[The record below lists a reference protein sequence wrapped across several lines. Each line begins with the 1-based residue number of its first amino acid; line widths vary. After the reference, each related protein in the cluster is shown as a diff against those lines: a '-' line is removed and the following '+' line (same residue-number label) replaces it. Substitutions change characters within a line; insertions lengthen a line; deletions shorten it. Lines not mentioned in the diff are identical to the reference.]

1 MIVGRRAHLICP
13 DGSTFASQ
21 LIPARNPEGC
31 VLLRNNY
38 KRQLAMFKHTKLRQ
52 AGLILF
58 GTVLV
63 LIVPNLTRLFG

>member
-1 MIVGRRAHLICP
+1 ML
-13 DGSTFASQ
+13 
-21 LIPARNPEGC
+21 
-31 VLLRNNY
+31 
-38 KRQLAMFKHTKLRQ
+38 KHTKLRQ